1 VKPQEGNNKPFRN
14 EKMKI
19 ERLISAHKN
28 KSPIACFFR
37 LLLILLLLSLSI
49 GVTHAFARE
58 RISGYVRTSSG
69 NEISGVTIRFNNGE
83 GTSTTNSSGYYSQYV
98 KKDWSGTATPSKV
111 GYNFDP
117 ASRSYSKVKK
127 NQPNQDYTGIIQTRT
142 ISGYVRT
149 SSGNGLGEVTV
160 TFDNGGGTETT
171 DSSGYYNREVTY
183 GWSGTVT
190 PSKDGYSFVPASR
203 SYVNVIFNQSNQD
216 HIGTQEQSESTSNL
230 EVRGDDG
237 DDGYGC
243 FVGCLH

>member
-1 VKPQEGNNKPFRN
+1 MKTDRLKP
-14 EKMKI
+14 
-19 ERLISAHKN
+19 AHSD
-28 KSPIACFFR
+28 KSPIACFFKS
-37 LLLILLLLSLSI
+37 LLILLILSLSI
-49 GVTHAFARE
+49 GVTHGFAKDKK
-58 RISGYVRTSSG
+58 ISGYVRTSSG
-69 NEISGVTIRFNNGE
+69 NEISGVTITFSNDE
-83 GTSTTNSSGYYSQYV
+83 GSTTTDSSGYYSQKV
-98 KKDWSGTATPSKV
+98 KEGWSGTATPSKV

-117 ASRSYSKVKK
+117 AYLNYSKVKRDQK
-127 NQPNQDYTGIIQTRT
+127 DQDYTGIVQTRT
-142 ISGYVRT
+142 ISGYILT
-149 SSGNGLGEVTV
+149 LSGNGFSGVTV

-171 DSSGYYNREVTY
+171 DSSGYYNREVAY

-216 HIGTQEQSESTSNL
+216 HIGTQGQSESPSDL

>member
-1 VKPQEGNNKPFRN
+1 
-14 EKMKI
+14 MKI
-19 ERLISAHKN
+19 ERLKSVNKN
-28 KSPIACFFR
+28 QSPIACFFR
-37 LLLILLLLSLSI
+37 WLLILLLLSLSI

-69 NEISGVTIRFNNGE
+69 NEISGVTISFNNGE

-117 ASRSYSKVKK
+117 ASRSYSKVKE

-149 SSGNGLGEVTV
+149 SSGNGLGGVTV
-160 TFDNGGGTETT
+160 TFDNGGGTGTT
-171 DSSGYYNREVTY
+171 NSSGYYSREVNY
-183 GWSGTVT
+183 GWGGTVT
-190 PSKDGYSFVPASR
+190 PSLYGYSFIPVSR
-203 SYVNVIFNQSNQD
+203 SYVDVILNQSNQD
-216 HIGTQEQSESTSNL
+216 HTGTQDQSEPSSNQ
-230 EVRGDDG
+230 ENGGDE
-237 DDGYGC
+237 GYGC